1 MDGLGRAV
9 GDAFGG
15 IGDAL
20 SGLMS
25 GVTGAFSVALR
36 DLAELVPG
44 GVVSVAVVI
53 GIALVG
59 GWLLLRRG

>member
-9 GDAFGG
+9 GDALGG
-15 IGDAL
+15 IGDSL

-25 GVTGAFSVALR
+25 SVVGAFSAALR
-36 DLAELVPG
+36 DLAEIVPG
-44 GVVSVAVVI
+44 GVVGVAVVI
-53 GIALVG
+53 GIALAG

>member
-25 GVTGAFSVALR
+25 GVTGAFSAALR
-36 DLAELVPG
+36 DLAEIVPG
-44 GVVSVAVVI
+44 GVVGAAVVI

>member
-9 GDAFGG
+9 GDGLGG

-25 GVTGAFSVALR
+25 GVTGAFSAALR
-36 DLAELVPG
+36 HLAEIVPG

>member
-15 IGDAL
+15 LGSSL

-25 GVTGAFSVALR
+25 GVGDAVSAALR
-36 DLAELVPG
+36 DLSRIVPG
-44 GVVSVAVVI
+44 GIAGAAVVI

-59 GWLLLRRG
+59 GFLLLRRG